1 MTSKETV
8 VITGGAKGIGRD
20 LVTAYAQK
28 GFIVVFGDVLKEE
41 GEQLEKEL
49 TASGARVQFAACDVG
64 SEEDVKQLM
73 QEASRNGRSISALI
87 NNAGRSVWKSPY
99 DLTAEEWD
107 DVLNTNLKGAF
118 LCAKEAAKK
127 MKEAKTGG
135 AIVNI
140 ASTRAFMSEPDS
152 EAYAASKGGLIALT
166 HALAASLSKDSIVV
180 NSISPGW
187 IETGDDTALRPI
199 DHEQHLSNRVGRP
212 QDIVKACFYLT
223 DPDNRFVTGTNLTVD
238 GGMTKKMIYEE

>member
-1 MTSKETV
+1 
-8 VITGGAKGIGRD
+8 
-20 LVTAYAQK
+20 
-28 GFIVVFGDVLKEE
+28 
-41 GEQLEKEL
+41 
-49 TASGARVQFAACDVG
+49 
-64 SEEDVKQLM
+64 M

-107 DVLNTNLKGAF
+107 GVLNTNLKGAF
-118 LCAKEAAKK
+118 LCAREAAKR

-187 IETGDDTALRPI
+187 IETGDYTACGL
-199 DHEQHLSNRVGRP
+199 
-212 QDIVKACFYLT
+212 LT
-223 DPDNRFVTGTNLTVD
+223 TRSICQTGSAAHRISS
-238 GGMTKKMIYEE
+238 KHAFI

>member
-1 MTSKETV
+1 MNSKETV

-20 LVTAYAQK
+20 LVAAYAQK
-28 GFIVVFGDVLKEE
+28 GFIVVFADVLKEE
-41 GEQLEKEL
+41 GKQLEKEL
-49 TASGARVQFAACDVG
+49 TASGAQVQFAACDVG
-64 SEEDVKQLM
+64 SEEDVKRLM
-73 QEASRNGRSISALI
+73 QEASRNGRSIAALI

-107 DVLNTNLKGAF
+107 NVLNTNLKGAF
-118 LCAKEAAKK
+118 LCAREAAKK

-166 HALAASLSKDSIVV
+166 HALAAS
-180 NSISPGW
+180 
-187 IETGDDTALRPI
+187 
-199 DHEQHLSNRVGRP
+199 
-212 QDIVKACFYLT
+212 
-223 DPDNRFVTGTNLTVD
+223 
-238 GGMTKKMIYEE
+238 